1 MTVMRQTSRRW
12 VSVSALLPI
21 LIAGWCGLPAR
32 ALAQAADAASA
43 DIVLGA
49 WQHHK
54 ASFNYVGFTSLYTCD
69 ALEDNVRQILR
80 YLGAR
85 KDARASATGCVG
97 SFHTPSRT
105 AFVNADFY
113 SLAPIGDAEG
123 ADAVKAGWTQFS
135 LAPRRPDFMG
145 EGDCE
150 LVQAM
155 KDLITKNFSLR
166 DLEYRTEC
174 VPNEVTLDSFAVKGQ
189 VLKTLPSNSKP
200 VKG

>member
-1 MTVMRQTSRRW
+1 M
-12 VSVSALLPI
+12 LGG
-21 LIAGWCGLPAR
+21 GWCG
-32 ALAQAADAASA
+32 AADADSA
-43 DIVLGA
+43 DMVLGA

-54 ASFNYVGFTSLYTCD
+54 ISFNYVGFTSLYTCD
-69 ALEDNVRQILR
+69 GLEDDVRRILR

-85 KDARASATGCVG
+85 KDARASATGCAG
-97 SFHTPSRT
+97 SFNTPSRT
-105 AFVNADFY
+105 AFVNTDFY
-113 SLAPIGDAEG
+113 SLAPIGDPA
-123 ADAVKAGWTQFS
+123 APDTVKAGWTQLS

-166 DLEYRTEC
+166 ELEYRTDC

-189 VLKTLPSNSKP
+189 VLKALPSNSKP